1 MQCRHNISL
10 NHRCKNITKNT
21 CGYCRWHE
29 KLYSDNEKFLED
41 RPQECPVCYNKL
53 CQVTR
58 PLSCGHYV
66 HKSCVIKSGKSECP
80 ICRKYIPNLLNK
92 NKSDIGDDTNNNSD
106 NDDSPVLEIEIPNEY
121 INFSVL
127 LFQIYSKIFANRFG
141 SLNLQDFI
149 SPLIDDIIPS
159 NLAPE
164 LHNIFTNLLAQ
175 EAENIIS
182 T

>member
-1 MQCRHNISL
+1 MQCRHNITL
-10 NHRCKNITKNT
+10 NHRCKIFTKNT
-21 CGYCRWHE
+21 SGYCRWHE
-29 KLYSDNEKFLED
+29 KLYSDNEKFIED

-53 CQVTR
+53 SQVTR

-80 ICRKYIPNLLNK
+80 ICRKILPNIINK
-92 NKSDIGDDTNNNSD
+92 NSCGISSDNSD
-106 NDDSPVLEIEIPNEY
+106 TDDSPILEIEIPNEY

-159 NLAPE
+159 SVSPE

>member
-10 NHRCKNITKNT
+10 NHRCKNFTKNP
-21 CGYCRWHE
+21 CGFCHWHE
-29 KLYSDNEKFLED
+29 KLYSDSDKFIED
-41 RPQECPVCYNKL
+41 RPTDCPVCYNKL
-53 CQVTR
+53 SQVTR

-66 HKSCVIKSGKSECP
+66 HKSCIIKSGKSECP
-80 ICRKYIPNLLNK
+80 ICRKTLTGVFNK
-92 NKSDIGDDTNNNSD
+92 FNNKYYQSDNSD
-106 NDDSPVLEIEIPNEY
+106 DEFNELEIEIPNEY
-121 INFSVL
+121 INFSIL
-127 LFQIYSKIFANRFG
+127 LYQIYSKIFANRFG

-159 NLAPE
+159 SLAPE
-164 LHNIFTNLLAQ
+164 LHNIFTNILAE